1 MPCMGLV
8 FRNGALGLEGRVY
21 PVGSQPW
28 DGEAPHSGI
37 AHHTLLSA
45 PGSSTQSRHH
55 SAISWVK
62 GGKRLV
68 PPETLSQGQG
78 PFPRLLCCL
87 KEGRAEAP
95 HKAWGLSR
103 RALTSCLFRV

>member
-1 MPCMGLV
+1 MPCIGLV
-8 FRNGALGLEGRVY
+8 FRNGAPGLKGRVY

-28 DGEAPHSGI
+28 EGAAPHSGI

-45 PGSSTQSRHH
+45 PGSSTQAGRGAPGQRRHH

-78 PFPRLLCCL
+78 PFPSLLCRL

-95 HKAWGLSR
+95 HKA
-103 RALTSCLFRV
+103 